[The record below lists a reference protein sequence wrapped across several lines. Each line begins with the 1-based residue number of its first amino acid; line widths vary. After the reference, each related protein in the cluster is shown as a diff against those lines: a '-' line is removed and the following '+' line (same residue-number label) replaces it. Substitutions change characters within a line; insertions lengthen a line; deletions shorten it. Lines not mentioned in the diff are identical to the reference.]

1 MLIKA
6 PTSEMA
12 GESAPF
18 VMAHISR
25 LCCYGPRSQV
35 CFNSMEKKHGGIYLC
50 VFTYLFIYEKA
61 IIHLSMGGLCLLLS
75 AFAVPNL
82 FLTLGTD
89 LENSAALPKIIV
101 GIAVP

>member
-1 MLIKA
+1 
-6 PTSEMA
+6 MA

-35 CFNSMEKKHGGIYLC
+35 CFNSTEKKHGGIYLC

-61 IIHLSMGGLCLLLS
+61 IIHLSMGDFVFCSQLS
-75 AFAVPNL
+75 Q
-82 FLTLGTD
+82 FLTC
-89 LENSAALPKIIV
+89 S
-101 GIAVP
+101 